1 MCLILCLKKELD
13 TTSFAQKK
21 CLEYA
26 TQECPLNILFA
37 NTGVV
42 TMKKIRITSL
52 MAIIAATALTANVAI
67 AHEGGKVGEGN
78 LGSAGGHIVL
88 DSSGKCVKT
97 SSWSKETA
105 IKECNPELFPEP
117 VAQAA
122 PPPPAPPPQPVYEKV
137 TISAT
142 ALFDFDSAALKPEGK
157 TAIMEMADGIKAKGG
172 SVVDVDVIGHT
183 DSTGPEEYNE
193 QLSLRRATSVKN
205 YLVDQGVDPG
215 IIDVSG
221 KGETMPIADNGTRAG
236 RAQNRRVEINVGA
249 DVQQ

>member
-1 MCLILCLKKELD
+1 
-13 TTSFAQKK
+13 
-21 CLEYA
+21 
-26 TQECPLNILFA
+26 
-37 NTGVV
+37 
-42 TMKKIRITSL
+42 MKKSRITSL
-52 MAIIAATALTANVAI
+52 MAIVAATALSANVAI

-78 LGSAGGHIVL
+78 LGDAKKHIVL
-88 DSSGKCVKT
+88 DGSGKCVKT
-97 SSWSKETA
+97 SQWSKETA

-117 VAQAA
+117 VAEA

-142 ALFDFDSAALKPEGK
+142 ALFDFDSDVLKDEGK
-157 TAIMEMADGIKAKGG
+157 AAIQELADDINAKSGT
-172 SVVDVDVIGHT
+172 VVDVDVIGHT

-205 YLVDQGVDPG
+205 FLVESGVDAG

-221 KGETMPIADNGTRAG
+221 KGETMPIADNGTREG

-249 DVQQ
+249 NVQN

>member
-1 MCLILCLKKELD
+1 
-13 TTSFAQKK
+13 
-21 CLEYA
+21 
-26 TQECPLNILFA
+26 
-37 NTGVV
+37 
-42 TMKKIRITSL
+42 MKKRYMSSL
-52 MAIIAATALTANVAI
+52 MAIVAVTALTANVAI
-67 AHEGGKVGEGN
+67 AHEGGKAGAGN

-88 DSSGKCVKT
+88 DSSGKCVKN
-97 SSWSKETA
+97 SSWSKDVAT
-105 IKECNPELFPEP
+105 KECNPELFPEP

-122 PPPPAPPPQPVYEKV
+122 PPPPPPPPQPSYEKV

-142 ALFDFDSAALKPEGK
+142 ALFDFDSDVLKDDGK
-157 TAIMEMADGIKAKGG
+157 TAIQELADGIKAKGG

-205 YLVDQGVDPG
+205 YMVEQGVDAG

-221 KGETMPIADNGTRAG
+221 KGETMPIADNGTREG

-249 DVQQ
+249 DVQK

>member
-1 MCLILCLKKELD
+1 
-13 TTSFAQKK
+13 
-21 CLEYA
+21 
-26 TQECPLNILFA
+26 
-37 NTGVV
+37 
-42 TMKKIRITSL
+42 MKKWYMSSL
-52 MAIIAATALTANVAI
+52 MAIVAATALTANVAI
-67 AHEGGKVGEGN
+67 AHEGGKAGAGN

-88 DSSGKCVKT
+88 DSSGKCVKN
-97 SSWSKETA
+97 SSWSKEVAT
-105 IKECNPELFPEP
+105 KECNPELFPEP

-122 PPPPAPPPQPVYEKV
+122 PPPPPPPPQPSYEKV

-142 ALFDFDSAALKPEGK
+142 ALFDFDSDVLKDEGK
-157 TAIMEMADGIKAKGG
+157 TAIQDLSDSIKAKGG

-205 YLVDQGVDPG
+205 YMVEQGVDAG

-221 KGETMPIADNGTRAG
+221 KGETMPIADNSTRAG

-249 DVQQ
+249 DVQK

>member
-1 MCLILCLKKELD
+1 
-13 TTSFAQKK
+13 
-21 CLEYA
+21 
-26 TQECPLNILFA
+26 
-37 NTGVV
+37 
-42 TMKKIRITSL
+42 MKKRYMSSL
-52 MAIIAATALTANVAI
+52 MAIVAATALTANVAI
-67 AHEGGKVGEGN
+67 AHEGGVAGEGN
-78 LGSAGGHIVL
+78 LGSMGGHTVL

-97 SSWSKETA
+97 SSWSKEVAT
-105 IKECNPELFPEP
+105 KECNPELFPEP

-122 PPPPAPPPQPVYEKV
+122 PPPPPPPPQPSYEKV

-142 ALFDFDSAALKPEGK
+142 ALFDFDSDVLKDDGK
-157 TAIMEMADGIKAKGG
+157 TAIQELADGIKAKGG

-205 YLVDQGVDPG
+205 YMVEQGVDAG

-221 KGETMPIADNGTRAG
+221 KGETMPIADNGTREG

-249 DVQQ
+249 DVQK

>member
-1 MCLILCLKKELD
+1 
-13 TTSFAQKK
+13 
-21 CLEYA
+21 
-26 TQECPLNILFA
+26 
-37 NTGVV
+37 
-42 TMKKIRITSL
+42 MKKRYMSSL
-52 MAIIAATALTANVAI
+52 MAIVAATALSANVAI
-67 AHEGGKVGEGN
+67 AHEGGVAGEGN
-78 LGSAGGHIVL
+78 LGSMGGHTVL

-97 SSWSKETA
+97 SSWSKEVAT
-105 IKECNPELFPEP
+105 KECNPELFPEP

-122 PPPPAPPPQPVYEKV
+122 PPPPPPPPQPSYEKV

-142 ALFDFDSAALKPEGK
+142 ALFDFDSDVLKDEGK
-157 TAIMEMADGIKAKGG
+157 AAIQDLSDSIKSKGG
-172 SVVDVDVIGHT
+172 SVVDVDVVGHT

-205 YLVDQGVDPG
+205 YMVEQGVDAG

-221 KGETMPIADNGTRAG
+221 KGETMPIADNSTRAG

>member
-1 MCLILCLKKELD
+1 
-13 TTSFAQKK
+13 
-21 CLEYA
+21 
-26 TQECPLNILFA
+26 
-37 NTGVV
+37 
-42 TMKKIRITSL
+42 
-52 MAIIAATALTANVAI
+52 
-67 AHEGGKVGEGN
+67 
-78 LGSAGGHIVL
+78 
-88 DSSGKCVKT
+88 
-97 SSWSKETA
+97 
-105 IKECNPELFPEP
+105 
-117 VAQAA
+117 
-122 PPPPAPPPQPVYEKV
+122 
-137 TISAT
+137 
-142 ALFDFDSAALKPEGK
+142 
-157 TAIMEMADGIKAKGG
+157 MADGIKAKGG

>member
-1 MCLILCLKKELD
+1 
-13 TTSFAQKK
+13 
-21 CLEYA
+21 
-26 TQECPLNILFA
+26 
-37 NTGVV
+37 
-42 TMKKIRITSL
+42 
-52 MAIIAATALTANVAI
+52 MAIVAATALTANVAI
-67 AHEGGKVGEGN
+67 AHEGGTVGAGN

-105 IKECNPELFPEP
+105 VKECNPELFPEP
-117 VAQAA
+117 VAEA
-122 PPPPAPPPQPVYEKV
+122 PPPPAPPPQPMYEKV

-142 ALFDFDSAALKPEGK
+142 ALFDFDSDVLKDEGK
-157 TAIMEMADGIKAKGG
+157 TAIQELADGIKAKSG

-205 YLVDQGVDPG
+205 YLVEMGVDAG

-221 KGETMPIADNGTRAG
+221 KGETMPIADNSTRAG

-249 DVQQ
+249 DVQK

>member
-1 MCLILCLKKELD
+1 
-13 TTSFAQKK
+13 
-21 CLEYA
+21 
-26 TQECPLNILFA
+26 
-37 NTGVV
+37 
-42 TMKKIRITSL
+42 MKKRYMSSL
-52 MAIIAATALTANVAI
+52 MAIVAATALSANVAI
-67 AHEGGKVGEGN
+67 AHEGGVAGEGN
-78 LGSAGGHIVL
+78 LGSMGGHTVL

-97 SSWSKETA
+97 SSWSKEVAT
-105 IKECNPELFPEP
+105 KECNPELFPEP

-122 PPPPAPPPQPVYEKV
+122 PPPPPPPPQPSYEKV

-142 ALFDFDSAALKPEGK
+142 ALFDFDSDVLKDEGK
-157 TAIMEMADGIKAKGG
+157 AAIQDLADSIKSKGG
-172 SVVDVDVIGHT
+172 SVVDVDVVGHT

-205 YLVDQGVDPG
+205 YMVEQGVDAG

-221 KGETMPIADNGTRAG
+221 KGETMPIADNSTRAG

>member
-1 MCLILCLKKELD
+1 
-13 TTSFAQKK
+13 
-21 CLEYA
+21 
-26 TQECPLNILFA
+26 
-37 NTGVV
+37 
-42 TMKKIRITSL
+42 MKKIRITSL
-52 MAIIAATALTANVAI
+52 MAIVAATALTANMAI
-67 AHEGGKVGEGN
+67 AHEGGKAGSAY
-78 LGSAGGHIVL
+78 LGSAGGHVVL
-88 DSSGKCVKT
+88 DSSGKCVYT

-105 IKECNPELFPEP
+105 TKECNPELFPEP

-142 ALFDFDSAALKPEGK
+142 ALFDFDSDALKDDGK
-157 TAIMEMADGIKAKGG
+157 AAIQELADSIKAKGG

-205 YLVDQGVDPG
+205 YLVEQGIDAG

-221 KGETMPIADNGTRAG
+221 KGESMPIADNGTRDG

-249 DVQQ
+249 DVQK